1 MAHRMGDMDGGRRHY
16 LGKDDRMGMER
27 GGRAN
32 SKGQRSSR
40 EFDMR
45 ERSPIRRMDYDR
57 RPWQESAG
65 KGYPK
70 SHTGFEETDELR
82 KVIFH
87 YYRKLLLRRVEGM
100 AADCAVIIS
109 TRNIANYGETVAQM
123 IQEQGL
129 HVDLIFLSSE
139 MGLEQTL
146 NEATRSA
153 IPYAVVITT
162 SHQLHRSCTVN
173 ILHGL
178 QEEHRNM
185 PQDEAMLMLS
195 RDFAKHF
202 GEDREQRRIDVSR
215 DAAELTTRALNMDFS
230 RRGQGNPPHLQP
242 LIDLLCD
249 GKSLTIPELD
259 SIADYIQK
267 RRQIV
272 LGKPISTSALVGS
285 IMGDPEVRFPDVGGP
300 ASTLQNRPTGIPVS
314 ASQQGVGT
322 SLYNPHANAY
332 GNMMGRLP
340 DNTNVGDGLMGPAP
354 APVPP
359 PPATVSSRHPS
370 ATSINLSNPAVRKAL
385 DSLLDSSSQYAGAG
399 DPSKSKSLFRY

>member
-1 MAHRMGDMDGGRRHY
+1 MARRMGDMDGARLHY
-16 LGKDDRMGMER
+16 LGKGRDDRMGMER
-27 GGRAN
+27 GTRSR
-32 SKGQRSSR
+32 SKGQQRSSR
-40 EFDMR
+40 EFDVR
-45 ERSPIRRMDYDR
+45 ERSPIRRMDQDR

-65 KGYPK
+65 LEDIDK
-70 SHTGFEETDELR
+70 LR
-82 KVIFH
+82 KMIFH

-100 AADCAVIIS
+100 AADCAVIV
-109 TRNIANYGETVAQM
+109 TARNIVNYGETIAQM

-129 HVDLIFLSSE
+129 HVDFMFLSSE

-146 NEATRSA
+146 NEATRSG

-162 SHQLHRSCTVN
+162 THQMHRSCTVN

-185 PQDEAMLMLS
+185 PQEEAMLMLS

-202 GEDREQRRIDVSR
+202 GEDREQRRIDLSR

-242 LIDLLCD
+242 LIDLLCN

-259 SIADYIQK
+259 SVADYIQK
-267 RRQIV
+267 RREMVI
-272 LGKPISTSALVGS
+272 GKPVPTSTLVGS
-285 IMGDPEVRFPDVGGP
+285 LMGDPEDRFPGA
-300 ASTLQNRPTGIPVS
+300 ASSLQNRPSGIPVS
-314 ASQQGVGT
+314 TSQQGVVT
-322 SLYNPHANAY
+322 SLFNPNANMY

-340 DNTNVGDGLMGPAP
+340 DNTNMGDGLMGPVPAP

-385 DSLLDSSSQYAGAG
+385 DSLLDSSSQYAGAS
-399 DPSKSKSLFRY
+399 DPGKSKSLFRY